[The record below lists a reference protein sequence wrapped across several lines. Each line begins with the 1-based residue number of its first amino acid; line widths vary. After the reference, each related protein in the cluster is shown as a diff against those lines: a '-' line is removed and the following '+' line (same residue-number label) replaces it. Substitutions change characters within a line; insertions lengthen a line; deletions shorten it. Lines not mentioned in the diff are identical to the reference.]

1 MEVGSFLLVLFQC
14 PSAPS
19 FAHMLW
25 TAHDV
30 VEMGHDIF
38 HRHGFVFVA
47 TKANRGRGTRVHK
60 EKVLVKRK
68 RQLTVM
74 RDEKIPEI

>member
-1 MEVGSFLLVLFQC
+1 
-14 PSAPS
+14 
-19 FAHMLW
+19 
-25 TAHDV
+25 
-30 VEMGHDIF
+30 MGHDIF

-60 EKVLVKRK
+60 EKVLVRRK